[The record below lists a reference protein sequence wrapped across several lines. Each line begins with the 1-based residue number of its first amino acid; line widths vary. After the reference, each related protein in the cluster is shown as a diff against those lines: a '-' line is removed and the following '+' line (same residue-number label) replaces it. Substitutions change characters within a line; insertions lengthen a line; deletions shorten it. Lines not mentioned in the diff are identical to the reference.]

1 MSMIFDA
8 KRNTTR
14 WKALPAWV
22 VTSFVILC
30 AFENSGCTTAKPPTE
45 ALSKAE
51 LDVRAASEARADEFA
66 PMNLQSAR
74 DKLEQSKQ
82 AMAAKSYEEARRLA
96 EVAQVKAEL
105 AGSKAEAEI
114 TRRAAAELL
123 RRIDALGAATD
134 RSAIQKSSAGFR
146 QGEDHEGK

>member
-1 MSMIFDA
+1 MSMISDA
-8 KRNTTR
+8 KQNTIW
-14 WKALPAWV
+14 WKALPAWA

-30 AFENSGCTTAKPPTE
+30 AFENSGCTTAKPPAE

-82 AMAAKSYEEARRLA
+82 AMAAKRYEEARRLA
-96 EVAQVKAEL
+96 EVSQVEAEL
-105 AGSKAEAEI
+105 AGAKAEAEI
-114 TRRAAAELL
+114 TRRAAEQLL

-134 RSAIQKSSAGFR
+134 RSAVQK
-146 QGEDHEGK
+146 